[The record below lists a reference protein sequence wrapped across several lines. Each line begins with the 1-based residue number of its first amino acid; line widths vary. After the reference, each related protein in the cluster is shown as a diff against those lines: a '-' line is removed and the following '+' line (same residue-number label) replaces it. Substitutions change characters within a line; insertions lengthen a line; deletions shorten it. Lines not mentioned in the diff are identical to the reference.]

1 MTSKLSGIKFDWRFD
16 MELMDLSAVKE
27 HFILPLIYN
36 YAEYQMRES
45 ELVRII
51 QSKDKEIEDYKAQ
64 GAKLSR
70 S

>member
-51 QSKDKEIEDYKAQ
+51 QS
-64 GAKLSR
+64 
-70 S
+70 